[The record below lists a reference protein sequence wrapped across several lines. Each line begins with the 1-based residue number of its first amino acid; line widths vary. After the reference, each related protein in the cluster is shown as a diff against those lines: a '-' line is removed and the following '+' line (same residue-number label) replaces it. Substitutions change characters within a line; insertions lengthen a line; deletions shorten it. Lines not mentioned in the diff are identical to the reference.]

1 MENSEPC
8 SDNDSIAL
16 SAAYLIGGANQPI
29 QLYEGVLEVTQE
41 EVTEQGSGNL
51 SFVWLPYPHF
61 DFYLLL
67 QHNELSQDIRGRC
80 SLRLPTFDVV
90 AEVEILEI
98 FYEVDEYDIL
108 TKISGRLLESIV
120 IEPSQEIS
128 YVLFHLTNFKMFLG
142 SWISSPDSET
152 PCHWKGRVILEAEGW
167 KVTIDALKEINDLV
181 HSLHSLSGYAVTHVG
196 KLERSNG
203 EEFTAKEAS
212 DFLEALFYF
221 LSFTRGLWS
230 ELILPVG
237 YNASGNPIWRE
248 WNPHRVRVD
257 RWQDEEQEVYSW
269 FWIDGSHSLVEIF
282 PSFMRKWRD
291 RDWRESLESVIHWY
305 VESNKQVGG
314 VKGSIV
320 LATAALELLS
330 WVTLVDKGSVS
341 KEDFKNQN
349 NKKYGSTSNKIN
361 RLIEELSIE
370 QNMQKIRE
378 SQKNLAEFDRKFL
391 GNNNGLYAFTEVRN
405 SITHATPENR
415 TRLRNMP
422 DATLIEA
429 WELGLWY
436 VELILLRLFEYQ
448 GVYVNRMLRRRLIGG
463 IETVPW
469 ASTDS

>member
-16 SAAYLIGGANQPI
+16 SPAYSIGGANQPI
-29 QLYEGVLEVTQE
+29 NLYEGVLEVTKGE
-41 EVTEQGSGNL
+41 ITEQGDGNL

-61 DFYLLL
+61 EFYLL
-67 QHNELSQDIRGRC
+67 QHNELCQGIRGRC

-98 FYEVDEYDIL
+98 FYGSHEYEIQ

-120 IEPSQEIS
+120 IEPSQEIL
-128 YVLFHLTNFKMFLG
+128 YVLFHLTNFKLFLG

-152 PCHWKGRVILEAEGW
+152 PARWKGRVILETEGW
-167 KVTIDALKEINDLV
+167 KVTIDAFKEINDLV
-181 HSLHSLSGYAVTHVG
+181 RSLHSLSGYAVTHVG

-203 EEFTAKEAS
+203 KEFTAKEAR

-237 YNASGNPIWRE
+237 YNASGNPVWIE
-248 WNPHRVRVD
+248 WNPQRVKVD

-291 RDWRESLESVIHWY
+291 WGESLESVIHWY

-341 KEDFKNQN
+341 KEDFENPN
-349 NKKYGSTSNKIN
+349 NKKYGSTSKKIN
-361 RLIEELSIE
+361 RLIEELCIDK
-370 QNMQKIRE
+370 NIQKIRE
-378 SQKNLAEFDRKFL
+378 SQTNLAEFDRNFL
-391 GNNNGLYAFTEVRN
+391 GNKNNGLYAFTEVRN

-415 TRLRNMP
+415 ARLRNMP

-436 VELILLRLFEYQ
+436 LELILLRLFDYQ
-448 GVYVNRMLRRRLIGG
+448 GFYENRMLRRRLIGG

-469 ASTDS
+469 VSTNS

>member
-16 SAAYLIGGANQPI
+16 SPAYSIGGANQPI
-29 QLYEGVLEVTQE
+29 NLYEGVLEVTKGE
-41 EVTEQGSGNL
+41 ITEQGDGNL

-61 DFYLLL
+61 EFYLL
-67 QHNELSQDIRGRC
+67 QHNEQCQDLRGRC
-80 SLRLPTFDVV
+80 CLRLPTFDVV

-152 PCHWKGRVILEAEGW
+152 PCPWGRVILKAEGW

-248 WNPHRVRVD
+248 WNPQRVRVD

-320 LATAALELLS
+320 LTQAALELLT
-330 WVTLVDKGSVS
+330 WVILVHKGDVPE
-341 KEDFKNQN
+341 KDFKDTKNTN
-349 NKKYGSTSNKIN
+349 YNSTSRKIN
-361 RLIEELSIE
+361 RLLKKLCIPQDIPFELA
-370 QNMQKIRE
+370 NLRLFE
-378 SQKNLAEFDRKFL
+378 SNLTYSK
-391 GNNNGLYAFTEVRN
+391 NNGPYAFTEVRN
-405 SITHATPENR
+405 SITHADPE
-415 TRLRNMP
+415 TRQKLRNT
-422 DATLIEA
+422 ASTAIIEA

-436 VELILLRLFEYQ
+436 VELILLRLFDYQ
-448 GVYVNRMLRRRLIGG
+448 GLYVNRMLRRRLIGG
-463 IETVPW
+463 LETVPW

>member
-1 MENSEPC
+1 MSFDRLWKKLMENSEPC

-16 SAAYLIGGANQPI
+16 SAAYLIGGANQHI

-61 DFYLLL
+61 EFQLL
-67 QHNELSQDIRGRC
+67 QNDELCQDLRGRC

-152 PCHWKGRVILEAEGW
+152 PCHWKGRVILKAEGW

-237 YNASGNPIWRE
+237 YNASGNPVWRE
-248 WNPHRVRVD
+248 WNPQRVRVD

-282 PSFMRKWRD
+282 PSFMRQWQ
-291 RDWRESLESVIHWY
+291 DWGESLALVIHWY
-305 VESNKQVGG
+305 VESNKSVGG

-320 LATAALELLS
+320 LTQAALELLA
-330 WVTLVDKGSVS
+330 WVLLVEKGRVS
-341 KEDFKNQN
+341 ENDFKKIQP
-349 NKKYGSTSNKIN
+349 TSKQIK
-361 RLIEELSIE
+361 RLLSEFNVPIEIPANLT
-370 QNMQKIRE
+370 
-378 SQKNLAEFDRKFL
+378 NLAEFERNLKHT
-391 GNNNGLYAFTEVRN
+391 NNEGPYAFSMVRN
-405 SITHATPENR
+405 RIIHSDPETRQRFHDTPFE
-415 TRLRNMP
+415 TIL
-422 DATLIEA
+422 EA

-436 VELILLRLFEYQ
+436 IELILLRLFDYQ
-448 GVYVNRMLRRRLIGG
+448 GVYVNRMLRRRRIGG
-463 IETVPW
+463 LEPVPW
-469 ASTDS
+469 ASMNS